1 MTDTLLS
8 APPTRPTF
16 SPRQIATFF
25 FSPCA
30 DKEGLPTGVYACKSC
45 GRCRKLTP
53 KTGYSNL
60 VSHVRTAHPDFESSM
75 RDATVAST
83 GTLLP
88 WVSQKASNRY
98 AWLRWVIMGNLPFS
112 FCESNETRRYTNL
125 NPIFEETLTA
135 IMEAVTKAVE
145 KAIGDE
151 MSENFGLVLDGW
163 THAPAFVAGPCD
175 EQPQQLNAES
185 HLTAIKRFLPFFGK
199 SVSGCLFLVGDNCA
213 VNKRVS
219 DLLGVPLVGC
229 SSHRLNLAVRDF
241 LEPSE
246 DDLEGVQQLMRKLR
260 TLKQAANL
268 RTKTPLRAVLRQDTR
283 WSSTFSMLKRY
294 FRIREFISADD
305 DELADYLPSRTAHRK
320 LAALLASLEDLES
333 VSKRLQS
340 NGLTLLDALY
350 LFDGLMEIQPS
361 FAKYIGKLARFCL
374 FQLLL
379 DSPTPDFEKAV
390 VNVLAVHA
398 ALLTDAETATL
409 KPFKRRA
416 SMTSVTERAAVTKEG
431 FAERI
436 LNRCKVPAA
445 PATYMLLGAIPPT
458 SNIVERLFSM
468 ARAVLRHERHR
479 LSPILLEMI
488 LFLKVNSSRWDVATV

>member
-88 WVSQKASNRY
+88 WVSQEASNRY
-98 AWLRWVIMGNLPFS
+98 AWLRWVIVGNLPFS

-151 MSENFGLVLDGW
+151 MSKNFGLVLDGW
-163 THAPAFVAGPCD
+163 TH
-175 EQPQQLNAES
+175 
-185 HLTAIKRFLPFFGK
+185 
-199 SVSGCLFLVGDNCA
+199 VGDNCA

-229 SSHRLNLAVRDF
+229 SSHLLNLAVRDF

-268 RTKTPLRAVLRQDTR
+268 RYVENLTHQNTTPGGFTTR
-283 WSSTFSMLKRY
+283 YALVIDFLMLKRY

-305 DELADYLPSRTAHRK
+305 DELDDYLPSRTAHRK

-350 LFDGLMEIQPS
+350 LLDGLMEIQPS
-361 FAKYIGKLARFCL
+361 FAKYI
-374 FQLLL
+374 
-379 DSPTPDFEKAV
+379 
-390 VNVLAVHA
+390 VHA

>member
-185 HLTAIKRFLPFFGK
+185 HLTAIKRFLPFF
-199 SVSGCLFLVGDNCA
+199 VGDNCA

-268 RTKTPLRAVLRQDTR
+268 RTRTPLRAVLRQDTR

-320 LAALLASLEDLES
+320 LAALLSSLEDLES
-333 VSKRLQS
+333 VSKRLQI

-361 FAKYIGKLARFCL
+361 FAKYI
-374 FQLLL
+374 
-379 DSPTPDFEKAV
+379 
-390 VNVLAVHA
+390 VHA

-436 LNRCKVPAA
+436 LKRRKVPAA

>member
-268 RTKTPLRAVLRQDTR
+268 RTKTPLRAVLRQDTG
-283 WSSTFSMLKRY
+283 WSSTFSMLKR
-294 FRIREFISADD
+294 
-305 DELADYLPSRTAHRK
+305 
-320 LAALLASLEDLES
+320 LEDLES

-361 FAKYIGKLARFCL
+361 FAKYI
-374 FQLLL
+374 
-379 DSPTPDFEKAV
+379 
-390 VNVLAVHA
+390 VHA

>member
-163 THAPAFVAGPCD
+163 THGT
-175 EQPQQLNAES
+175 E
-185 HLTAIKRFLPFFGK
+185 HY
-199 SVSGCLFLVGDNCA
+199 
-213 VNKRVS
+213 
-219 DLLGVPLVGC
+219 
-229 SSHRLNLAVRDF
+229 LAVYACYETSAG
-241 LEPSE
+241 L
-246 DDLEGVQQLMRKLR
+246 QL
-260 TLKQAANL
+260 
-268 RTKTPLRAVLRQDTR
+268 PLL
-283 WSSTFSMLKRY
+283 S
-294 FRIREFISADD
+294 
-305 DELADYLPSRTAHRK
+305 LAP
-320 LAALLASLEDLES
+320 
-333 VSKRLQS
+333 VM
-340 NGLTLLDALY
+340 NN
-350 LFDGLMEIQPS
+350 P
-361 FAKYIGKLARFCL
+361 
-374 FQLLL
+374 
-379 DSPTPDFEKAV
+379 
-390 VNVLAVHA
+390 N
-398 ALLTDAETATL
+398 
-409 KPFKRRA
+409 
-416 SMTSVTERAAVTKEG
+416 
-431 FAERI
+431 
-436 LNRCKVPAA
+436 N
-445 PATYMLLGAIPPT
+445 
-458 SNIVERLFSM
+458 
-468 ARAVLRHERHR
+468 
-479 LSPILLEMI
+479 
-488 LFLKVNSSRWDVATV
+488 